1 MLCRIAKLDRRI
13 GNCTVLACNKW
24 KSLFAECE
32 SALGFSGDASK
43 DVFSAWSRLTSN
55 SFNRKSIME
64 RAKQPSPSHGPV
76 RRSSS
81 LIGLSGKTVK
91 VPVQLIPL
99 ERARAMTS
107 GSSCNEMMLKHR
119 SVIVSGS
126 SIAGASESVEV
137 AEERLHISRP
147 LNIDNSITCCSSCPS
162 GLSYRISLS
171 PYAPQADLS
180 EGSRSSVGDGIDREE
195 SCCSEGDT
203 RATDKNRSDL
213 EEVVSGLYDMK
224 ETIRTYV
231 DNVSNSTVKW

>member
-1 MLCRIAKLDRRI
+1 MYRIAKLDRRI

-32 SALGFSGDASK
+32 AALGFSGDAAK
-43 DVFSAWSRLTSN
+43 DVFSAWSRLTSK
-55 SFNRKSIME
+55 SLNRKSTAE
-64 RAKQPSPSHGPV
+64 RAKQPSPLHGPV

-107 GSSCNEMMLKHR
+107 GSSCNETMLKHR
-119 SVIVSGS
+119 SVIISGS
-126 SIAGASESVEV
+126 SVAAAASENLPV
-137 AEERLHISRP
+137 AEERLQISRP
-147 LNIDNSITCCSSCPS
+147 LNIDNSITCCSSCPLGFS
-162 GLSYRISLS
+162 CRISLS

-180 EGSRSSVGDGIDREE
+180 EGSYSSIGDAVDSEE
-195 SCCSEGDT
+195 SCCSGGDP
-203 RATDKNRSDL
+203 RPTDKNRSDL
-213 EEVVSGLYDMK
+213 EDVVSGTYDMK

-231 DNVSNSTVKW
+231 DDVSNNAVK